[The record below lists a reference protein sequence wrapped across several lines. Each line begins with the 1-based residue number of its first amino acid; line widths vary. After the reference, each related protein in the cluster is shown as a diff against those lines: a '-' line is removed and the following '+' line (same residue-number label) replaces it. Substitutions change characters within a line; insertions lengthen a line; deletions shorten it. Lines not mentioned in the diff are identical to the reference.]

1 MDKTAFEN
9 MDFSEYME
17 SMTKSLSV
25 EFNKAIVK
33 RLLNDVIDIYNNRYL
48 WYGDYTN
55 SMKKEN
61 SSLDYSFN
69 YNMNDFKIN
78 YVYIPK
84 HIILEE
90 FAFNYIRELSRIN
103 FKGGE

>member
-9 MDFSEYME
+9 MDFSEYI
-17 SMTKSLSV
+17 SSITNSISV

-33 RLLNDVIDIYNNRYL
+33 RLLYDIIEIYKGRYCYYDNYKDAML
-48 WYGDYTN
+48 N
-55 SMKKEN
+55 EN
-61 SSLDYSFN
+61 SSIDYSFN
-69 YNMNDFKIN
+69 YNRNDFKIN

-90 FAFNYIRELSRIN
+90 FVFNYIKELSMKR
-103 FKGGE
+103 G